1 MKRKKKKK
9 VGLGVDFK
17 TRSNIR
23 GKEAYLIM
31 TKWSISQED
40 VTIRNVYVSNNK
52 VSKYKKSKLAKLKRE
67 IGISY
72 LTHLS

>member
-1 MKRKKKKK
+1 MGGALVKVISLRKAVLRDGGKK

-31 TKWSISQED
+31 TKWSI
-40 VTIRNVYVSNNK
+40 
-52 VSKYKKSKLAKLKRE
+52 
-67 IGISY
+67 
-72 LTHLS
+72 